1 MQLTTFLVNK
11 RMVCMM
17 DVDVIEDAATAAS
30 ILDPLRSAIMHA
42 LAEPGSASTLAA
54 QLGESRQ
61 KVNYH
66 LHALEAH
73 GLVHLV
79 QERPRRGLTE
89 RIVVASARSYVVS
102 PEALGPNACDPG
114 HTDRLSTRYLVAV
127 AARMVREVADLARRA
142 DRSGK
147 TLATLSIDTEIR
159 FASAADR
166 AAFTNE
172 LTAAITALAAR
183 YHDETAKGGRWH
195 RLIVAAHPRPTAIPE
210 A

>member
-1 MQLTTFLVNK
+1 MPIDKFYRNK
-11 RMVCMM
+11 RIARMM

-42 LAEPGSASTLAA
+42 AAEPGSASTLAA

-79 QERPRRGLTE
+79 HERPRRGLTE

-102 PEALGPNACDPG
+102 PEA
-114 HTDRLSTRYLVAV
+114 R
-127 AARMVREVADLARRA
+127 AR
-142 DRSGK
+142 
-147 TLATLSIDTEIR
+147 TLATPDTPTDSRLATSLPSQLAWSERSPTSLGEQTGRARRWRPCRSIPRSVSRSLPI
-159 FASAADR
+159 AV
-166 AAFTNE
+166 FTDE
-172 LTAAITALAAR
+172 LTAAMTALQPPPR
-183 YHDETAKGGRWH
+183 RQPGRRLGPAH
-195 RLIVAAHPRPTAIPE
+195 R
-210 A
+210 